1 LCVRHEV
8 DCVLRG
14 KQGHSA
20 SNLIE
25 WDMVDDYL
33 AKLASWT

>member
-1 LCVRHEV
+1 M
-8 DCVLRG
+8 DCVWGG